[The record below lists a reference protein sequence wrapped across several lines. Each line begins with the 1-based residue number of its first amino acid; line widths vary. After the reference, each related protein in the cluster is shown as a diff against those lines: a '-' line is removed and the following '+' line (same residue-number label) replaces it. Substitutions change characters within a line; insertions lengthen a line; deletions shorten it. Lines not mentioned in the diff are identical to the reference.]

1 MENTKRRVIIK
12 RNDSNKNQVFDFDSY
27 YKAWATYYY
36 YKDRI
41 GLGRIWDDIIIDVE
55 LI

>member
-1 MENTKRRVIIK
+1 MKRRVIIE
-12 RNDSNKNQVFDFDSY
+12 RNDSKKNQVFDFDNY

-36 YKDRI
+36 YKEKI
-41 GLGRIWDDIIIDVE
+41 GLGRICEEVIINVK